1 MVFCNTVKS
10 TRAVDHYLNNNG
22 IRSLSLHGDLP
33 VEIWI

>member
-22 IRSLSLHGDLP
+22 IRTVSLHGELP
-33 VEIWI
+33 VEI